1 VDNTYIEVLK
11 KVRENRIKKAK
22 KNPVKENTQSV
33 RQWIAS
39 LRNREEDLSQYTK
52 TEMKNSINL

>member
-11 KVRENRIKKAK
+11 KVRENRIEKAK